1 MRTLSSLKAHHRA
14 AVLAAEKP
22 ISREGLLEAVPGLT
36 PFMVEF
42 LLQRKMLVATPAGLV
57 AAPGLRE
64 ARHEAPRQAL
74 QVSSVWEYAGRCEP

>member
-22 ISREGLLEAVPGLT
+22 IARAALMEAVPGLT
-36 PFMVEF
+36 PFMVDF
-42 LLQRKMLVATPAGLV
+42 LVQRKLLAVTSAGLV

-64 ARHEAPRQAL
+64 ARHEAPQQAL
-74 QVSSVWEYAGRCEP
+74 QVSSVWEYARRCV